1 MESSRSKRGSGQAA
15 CHCIC
20 WKCSNFNPSVRTQ
33 NCPDLY
39 PLAIHVIDSGKK
51 NIVLL
56 PMENRH
62 SHVYQLLLKINI
74 LKDILYLVEWMIK
87 RIVHCIL
94 LLCLLVIIFALSL
107 CRMWEIKWFLWH
119 IVIFLLYTC
128 FLWQYQTIKHIFSHE
143 HEDLVEK
150 GGQWL
155 ASKANSC
162 PVVATLIATVAFTT
176 SAAVPGGTK
185 KTALHIFAI
194 S

>member
-1 MESSRSKRGSGQAA
+1 MPTSKESPAP
-15 CHCIC
+15 
-20 WKCSNFNPSVRTQ
+20 W
-33 NCPDLY
+33 
-39 PLAIHVIDSGKK
+39 KK

-62 SHVYQLLLKINI
+62 SHVYQLLLNINI

-87 RIVHCIL
+87 GKVHCIL
-94 LLCLLVIIFALSL
+94 LQCLLIIVFALSL
-107 CRMWEIKWFLWH
+107 CCIWEIKWKIWYKR
-119 IVIFLLYTC
+119 V
-128 FLWQYQTIKHIFSHE
+128 
-143 HEDLVEK
+143 
-150 GGQWL
+150 GQCL

-185 KTALHIFAI
+185 KTALHIFTI

>member
-1 MESSRSKRGSGQAA
+1 MPTSKESPLSIRSKKGSSQAA

-39 PLAIHVIDSGKK
+39 SLAIHGIDSGKK

-74 LKDILYLVEWMIK
+74 PKDILYLVEWMIK
-87 RIVHCIL
+87 GKVHCIL

-107 CRMWEIKWFLWH
+107 CCIWEIKW
-119 IVIFLLYTC
+119 YK
-128 FLWQYQTIKHIFSHE
+128 YQTIKHIFSHE
-143 HEDLVEK
+143 QEDLVQK
-150 GGQWL
+150 GGQCL

-176 SAAVPGGTK
+176 SAAVPGGTN
-185 KTALHIFAI
+185 KTALHIFTI

>member
-1 MESSRSKRGSGQAA
+1 MPTSKESPRSLRSKKGSSQAA

-39 PLAIHVIDSGKK
+39 PLVIHGIVSGKK

-62 SHVYQLLLKINI
+62 SHVYQLLLNINI

-87 RIVHCIL
+87 GKVHCIL
-94 LLCLLVIIFALSL
+94 LQCLLIIVFALSL
-107 CRMWEIKWFLWH
+107 CCIWEIKW
-119 IVIFLLYTC
+119 Y
-128 FLWQYQTIKHIFSHE
+128 K
-143 HEDLVEK
+143 EDLVQK
-150 GGQWL
+150 GGQCL

-185 KTALHIFAI
+185 KTALHTFTI

>member
-1 MESSRSKRGSGQAA
+1 MPTSKESPLSIQAA

-39 PLAIHVIDSGKK
+39 SLAIHGIGSGKK

-87 RIVHCIL
+87 GKVHCIL

-107 CRMWEIKWFLWH
+107 CCIWEIKW
-119 IVIFLLYTC
+119 YK
-128 FLWQYQTIKHIFSHE
+128 YQTIKHIFSHE
-143 HEDLVEK
+143 HEDLVQK
-150 GGQWL
+150 GP
-155 ASKANSC
+155 AKANSC

>member
-1 MESSRSKRGSGQAA
+1 MESSRSKKGSSQAA

-33 NCPDLY
+33 NCPVLH
-39 PLAIHVIDSGKK
+39 PSAIHGIDSGKK

-74 LKDILYLVEWMIK
+74 LKAILYLVEWMIK
-87 RIVHCIL
+87 GKVHCIL

-107 CRMWEIKWFLWH
+107 CCIWEIKW
-119 IVIFLLYTC
+119 Y
-128 FLWQYQTIKHIFSHE
+128 
-143 HEDLVEK
+143 K

-162 PVVATLIATVAFTT
+162 PVVATLIATVAFIT